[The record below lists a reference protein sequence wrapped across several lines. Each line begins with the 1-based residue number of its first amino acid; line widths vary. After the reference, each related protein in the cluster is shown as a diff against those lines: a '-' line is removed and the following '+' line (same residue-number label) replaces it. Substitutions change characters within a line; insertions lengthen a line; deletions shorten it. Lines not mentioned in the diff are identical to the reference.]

1 MKQIIAC
8 LVFVFAYSFSYGQ
21 QDAIDKY
28 FSKYKDNED
37 FSVVYISPKMFS
49 LINKLDDD
57 DMDDDLRDAIKGV
70 RSLKILTTDK
80 RGVAFYN
87 EAKGLINTNEY
98 EVLMTVRDDDSD
110 VEFLVKDSDDGNVVN
125 ELLLLVGSPDSFVLL
140 SFFGDIQ
147 LNKLSK
153 LAESIEIDGMEHL
166 GKLDDNK

>member
-1 MKQIIAC
+1 MKQVIAC
-8 LVFVFAYSFSYGQ
+8 LVFVFAYGFSFGQ

-49 LINKLDDD
+49 LISKLDDEDID
-57 DMDDDLRDAIKGV
+57 DQMRDAIKGV
-70 RSLKILTTDK
+70 KSLKILRTD
-80 RGVAFYN
+80 RGGVSFYN
-87 EAKGLINTNEY
+87 EAKSLINTKEY

-110 VEFLVKDSDDGNVVN
+110 IEFLVKDSKDGNIVN
-125 ELLLLVGSPDSFVLL
+125 ELLLLVGSPDNFVLL
-140 SFFGDIQ
+140 SFFGDIH

-166 GKLDDNK
+166 GKLEDKN

>member
-8 LVFVFAYSFSYGQ
+8 LIFVFAYGFSYGQ

-49 LINKLDDD
+49 LISKLDDD
-57 DMDDDLRDAIKGV
+57 DMDDDLREAIQGV
-70 RSLKILTTDK
+70 HSLKILTTD
-80 RGVAFYN
+80 RNGAEFYK
-87 EAKGLINTNEY
+87 EAKSLINTKEY
-98 EVLMTVRDDDSD
+98 EVLMTVRDDESD
-110 VEFLVKDSDDGNVVN
+110 IEFLVKDSADGNIVD
-125 ELLLLVGSPDSFVLL
+125 ELLLLVGGEDSFVLL
-140 SFFGDIQ
+140 SFYGKIH

-166 GKLDDNK
+166 DKLEDKN